1 MAIGTAGTYPIKVDQ
16 GATLYFGLILKNN
29 RKQVRPLTGATARM
43 QVRKTASSPTALL
56 ELTTANGGLVIDAPA
71 GMITV
76 NATDSQ
82 TGAIAD
88 GKYVYDIEV
97 VWPDGKV
104 ERVLMG
110 SFTVR
115 GEVTR

>member
-16 GATLYFGLILKNN
+16 GATLYFGVVLKNN
-29 RKQVRPLTGATARM
+29 KKQVRPLTGCTARM
-43 QVRKTASSPTALL
+43 HVRKSAAAPAIIL
-56 ELTTANGGLVIDAPA
+56 ELTTANGGLILDEPA
-71 GMITV
+71 GLITV
-76 NATDSQ
+76 NATDAQ
-82 TGAIAD
+82 TGAIPD
-88 GKYVYDIEV
+88 GKYVYDLEV
-97 VWPDGKV
+97 VWPDTKV